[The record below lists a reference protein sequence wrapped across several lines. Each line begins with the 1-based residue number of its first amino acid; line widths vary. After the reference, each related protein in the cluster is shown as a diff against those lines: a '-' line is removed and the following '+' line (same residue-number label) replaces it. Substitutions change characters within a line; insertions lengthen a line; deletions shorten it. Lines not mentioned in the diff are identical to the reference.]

1 MDEVQLGRAI
11 GRKRDGEPLDA
22 STWESIVAGYVR
34 GELDDAPVAALL
46 MACVF
51 RGLDR
56 DETSALTR
64 AMIASGD
71 VIDLGFDAVDKH
83 STGGVGDTVSLVV
96 VPLVAACGV
105 RVAKLSGRALGHTGG
120 TLDKLEA
127 IPGVQTEL
135 PIARFREIVASVGCA
150 ISAQSAQLVPAD
162 KKLYALRDRT
172 GTVRST
178 GLIAASIVSKKI
190 ASGARWIVYDVK
202 CGRGAFLRNESEA
215 FELAEVMMQLTED
228 LGRSAIAHVTDMEEP
243 LGPAIGSGVEAIEAR
258 DFLRGTRRDSR
269 LAAGVEHIGGAMLEL
284 AGITNANARMQ
295 SALEDGSA
303 YEKFVAMIEAQGGTR
318 HYLEEMRPLPS
329 RAHVAAEG
337 GFVQEFDTV
346 ALGELGRDLVA
357 AEGSLAGI
365 RLAVRLGEAVSAGE
379 IVAELFG
386 GDEAAERR
394 ARTAIRIGPS
404 QPASRTLTIGSIRS
418 SSPSRMTSA
427 IK

>member
-1 MDEVQLGRAI
+1 MDEVQLRRAI
-11 GRKRDGEPLDA
+11 VRKRDGEPLDA
-22 STWESIVAGYVR
+22 ATWEAIVAAYAR

-56 DETSALTR
+56 SETLALTR
-64 AMIASGD
+64 AMIASGET
-71 VIDLGFDAVDKH
+71 IDLGFDAVDKH
-83 STGGVGDTVSLVV
+83 STGGVGDTVSLAV

-105 RVAKLSGRALGHTGG
+105 RVAKLSGHALGHTGG

-135 PIARFREIVASVGCA
+135 PVARFRDIVWKLGCA

-172 GTVRST
+172 GTVRSN

-202 CGRGAFLRNESEA
+202 CGRGSFLSTETEA
-215 FELAEVMMQLTED
+215 FELAETMVRLTED
-228 LGRSAIAHVTDMEEP
+228 FGRSAIAHITDMEEP

-269 LAAGVEHIGGAMLEL
+269 LAAGVMHVGEAMLEL
-284 AGITNANARMQ
+284 AGVRNPQPRMQ
-295 SALEDGSA
+295 AVLDDGTA
-303 YEKFVAMIEAQGGTR
+303 YEKFVAMIEAQGGSR
-318 HYLEEMRPLPS
+318 GHLEDMRALPA
-329 RAHVAAEG
+329 RAVVAARS
-337 GFVQEFDTV
+337 GFVHEFDVV
-346 ALGELGRDLVA
+346 ALGELAHDMVR
-357 AEGSLAGI
+357 AEGTLAGI

-394 ARTAIRIGPS
+394 AHAAISIGS
-404 QPASRTLTIGSIRS
+404 TQPDSRTLTIGSVTS